1 MDNLTQ
7 ILEAILF
14 ASGSSRKKA
23 DILSLIPDVKES
35 EFNKSILEL
44 KDKYSD
50 DSGIHLLDF
59 NGKLQLSSNTA
70 YGAILAEVLTPL
82 KEKELSRT
90 LLEVLAIIAYKQ
102 PITRTELEKIK
113 STSADYAIGILIKVN
128 LIEVVGR
135 KDAIGRPVLYGTTDE
150 FLKKFQLRHIEELPD
165 YQTVI
170 SMLEELGVFNKSQV
184 ELYRNVEFD
193 ESQWICDNTEQQE
206 LIRLAKLEE
215 IDRKFLDSS
224 IIDDILSEDEELP
237 DFLIGED
244 NIQVTE

>member
-14 ASGSSRKKA
+14 ASGSSRKKS
-23 DILSLIPDVKES
+23 DILSLLSGVKES
-35 EFNKSILEL
+35 EFNNSVIEL

-50 DSGIHLLDF
+50 ESGIHLLDF
-59 NGKLQLSSNTA
+59 NGKLQFSSNTA
-70 YGAILAEVLTPL
+70 YGTILAEVLTPL

-170 SMLEELGVFNKSQV
+170 LMLEELGVFNKSQV
-184 ELYRNVEFD
+184 ELYRDVEFD
-193 ESQWICDNTEQQE
+193 ESQWTGDDNEQQK
-206 LIRLAKLEE
+206 LARDAKLQE

-224 IIDDILSEDEELP
+224 IIDDILSEEEELP

-244 NIQVTE
+244 NIKVTE